1 MSTTVTEAKHSLAPR
16 PYDKRH
22 VTQWVK
28 ICSMETAEQHE
39 PTQREAAVPL
49 HWLQVHETQRRDA
62 NEKIQKEKMV
72 DLGTF

>member
-1 MSTTVTEAKHSLAPR
+1 
-16 PYDKRH
+16 
-22 VTQWVK
+22 
-28 ICSMETAEQHE
+28 METAEQHE